1 MAEHATSQVSLHPL
15 VLINVSDH
23 YTRIKVKHKGGG
35 EEPRVFGVI
44 FGVQNGMTVDIME
57 SFEMVYTINQTTG
70 AVNFDRDFLQ
80 KFLVTHPGDSTTHS
94 SSTFNTKES
103 LIRSER
109 KELLFRFDNKPG
121 IFLIKLT

>member
-70 AVNFDRDFLQ
+70 AVNFDRDFLSKKKMWGQ
-80 KFLVTHPGDSTTHS
+80 KKKALTQVL
-94 SSTFNTKES
+94 KEAH
-103 LIRSER
+103 L
-109 KELLFRFDNKPG
+109 N
-121 IFLIKLT
+121 